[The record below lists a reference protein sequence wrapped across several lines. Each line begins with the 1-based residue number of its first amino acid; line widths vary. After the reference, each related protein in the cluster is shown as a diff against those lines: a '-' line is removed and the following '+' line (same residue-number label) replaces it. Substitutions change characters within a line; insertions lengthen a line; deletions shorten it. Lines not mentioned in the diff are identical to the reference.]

1 MYTLSDVCIIY
12 GGQNILFMVA
22 DRIKALRE
30 SHGLTQSDVAERIG
44 ISRSSV
50 NAWEMGISTPSTTYI
65 VALARLFKVSTDYLL
80 GIDHEIVL
88 DISGLDSESVQ
99 VLNRM
104 VQFMRHRQK

>member
-1 MYTLSDVCIIY
+1 MYTLSDVYIIY

-22 DRIKALRE
+22 DRIKVLRE

-80 GIDHEIVL
+80 GIYHEIVL

>member
-1 MYTLSDVCIIY
+1 MYTLSDVYIIY

-22 DRIKALRE
+22 DRIKVLRE

-50 NAWEMGISTPSTTYI
+50 
-65 VALARLFKVSTDYLL
+65 
-80 GIDHEIVL
+80 
-88 DISGLDSESVQ
+88 Q

>member
-22 DRIKALRE
+22 DRIKVLRQ

-44 ISRSSV
+44 ISSS
-50 NAWEMGISTPSTTYI
+50 
-65 VALARLFKVSTDYLL
+65 
-80 GIDHEIVL
+80 
-88 DISGLDSESVQ
+88 SVQ